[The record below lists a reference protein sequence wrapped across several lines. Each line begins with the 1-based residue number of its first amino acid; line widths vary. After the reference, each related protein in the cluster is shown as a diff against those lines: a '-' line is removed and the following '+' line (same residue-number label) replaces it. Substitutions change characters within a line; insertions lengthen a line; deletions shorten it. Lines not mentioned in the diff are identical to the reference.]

1 MAFPTPFDV
10 KANVHDGLAVVS
22 VVGELDL
29 ATAPRL
35 SHLLAEVAEPGRVV
49 LVDLSHTDF
58 LDSTG
63 IAGLAIACKHQ
74 RELGGDLI
82 LDAPNRAV
90 SKVIEITGLDRVMT
104 VTSGPERP
112 SPRESL

>member
-49 LVDLSHTDF
+49 LVDLRHTDF
-58 LDSTG
+58 MDSTG
-63 IAGLAIACKHQ
+63 IAELATACKHQ

-82 LDAPNRAV
+82 LDAPNSAV
-90 SKVIEITGLDRVMT
+90 ARVIEISGLDRVMT
-104 VTSGPERP
+104 VTSDPERP
-112 SPRESL
+112 SPGETR